1 MRDAAQWSGRSRWP
15 INRARSPSPNVLS
28 GREAGSES
36 TTAAPPRRPF
46 LFLLGAITIPVI
58 LLDQATKLFVQAH
71 MALYESIAIIPNYLD
86 ITYTLNPGA
95 AFSML
100 ADAPPWVRTMFLLS
114 MACAAIVVLA
124 VLIVRA
130 DRVSISSVAFALIMG
145 GAMGNLIDRAIRGR
159 VIDFMRAH
167 YYDLNYP
174 IFNVADS
181 AISIGVA
188 LIILTAFFG
197 SDDEPK
203 SNPFQPKLAPR
214 RI

>member
-1 MRDAAQWSGRSRWP
+1 LADGSSAKPLAD
-15 INRARSPSPNVLS
+15 VLAV
-28 GREAGSES
+28 GGKGKELAGS
-36 TTAAPPRRPF
+36 PPRKPF
-46 LFLLGAITIPVI
+46 LFLFVAVTLPVVV
-58 LLDQATKLFVQAH
+58 LDQATKLFVQAH

-100 ADAPPWVRTMFLLS
+100 ADAPAWIRKAFLLS
-114 MACAAIVVLA
+114 MAAAMIIVLT

-130 DRVSISSVAFALIMG
+130 ERLTIYSVAWALVLG
-145 GAMGNLIDRAIRGR
+145 GAMGNMIDRAIRGR

-188 LIILTAFFG
+188 LIILASFFG

-203 SNPFQPKLAPR
+203 PNPPG
-214 RI
+214 

>member
-1 MRDAAQWSGRSRWP
+1 MPEQSSAKP
-15 INRARSPSPNVLS
+15 LPNVLA

-36 TTAAPPRRPF
+36 TASTPPRRPF

-100 ADAPPWVRTMFLLS
+100 ADAPPWVRKAFLLT

-124 VLIVRA
+124 VLIVRSE
-130 DRVSISSVAFALIMG
+130 RVTISSIAFALIMG

-181 AISIGVA
+181 AISIGVT

-197 SDDEPK
+197 SDD
-203 SNPFQPKLAPR
+203 APR
-214 RI
+214 PNSSN

>member
-1 MRDAAQWSGRSRWP
+1 MAEQSSAKP
-15 INRARSPSPNVLS
+15 LPSDLS

-46 LFLLGAITIPVI
+46 LFLLSAITIPVI

-86 ITYTLNPGA
+86 ITYTQNPGA

-100 ADAPPWVRTMFLLS
+100 ADAPPWVRKAFLLT
-114 MACAAIVVLA
+114 MACAAIIVLL
-124 VLIVRA
+124 VIIVRA
-130 DRVSISSVAFALIMG
+130 ESVSLTSVSCALILG

-181 AISIGVA
+181 AISIGVG
-188 LIILTAFFG
+188 LILFVTLFG
-197 SDDEPK
+197 REP
-203 SNPFQPKLAPR
+203 QPKPDHSS
-214 RI
+214 

>member
-1 MRDAAQWSGRSRWP
+1 MPEQSSAKPLPVIG
-15 INRARSPSPNVLS
+15 

-36 TTAAPPRRPF
+36 TASAPPRRPF

-71 MALYESIAIIPNYLD
+71 MTLYESIAIIPNYLD
-86 ITYTLNPGA
+86 ITYTQNPGA

-100 ADAPPWVRTMFLLS
+100 ADAPPWVRTAFLLT
-114 MACAAIVVLA
+114 MACAAIIVLL
-124 VLIVRA
+124 VIIVRA
-130 DRVSISSVAFALIMG
+130 ERVSLTSVSCALILG

-181 AISIGVA
+181 AITIGVV
-188 LIILTAFFG
+188 LILSVTVFG
-197 SDDEPK
+197 REPEPK
-203 SNPFQPKLAPR
+203 PDPSS
-214 RI
+214 

>member
-1 MRDAAQWSGRSRWP
+1 MPRSGRSVALSEQSSAKP
-15 INRARSPSPNVLS
+15 LPTVLS
-28 GREAGSES
+28 GRSEEKTSVGSS
-36 TTAAPPRRPF
+36 PRRPYLF
-46 LFLLGAITIPVI
+46 LFAAITLPVI
-58 LLDQATKLFVQAH
+58 VLDQLTKLFVQAH

-100 ADAPPWVRTMFLLS
+100 ADAPAWVRKAFLLS
-114 MACAAIVVLA
+114 MAAAAIIVLA
-124 VLIVRA
+124 VLIVRSE
-130 DRVSISSVAFALIMG
+130 RVSINSIAFALIMG
-145 GAMGNLIDRAIRGR
+145 GATGNLIDRAVRGR

-174 IFNVADS
+174 VFNVADS

-197 SDDEPK
+197 RDDDP
-203 SNPFQPKLAPR
+203 APSPAVK
-214 RI
+214 

>member
-1 MRDAAQWSGRSRWP
+1 MAEQSSAKP
-15 INRARSPSPNVLS
+15 LANVLS

-100 ADAPPWVRTMFLLS
+100 ADAPVWVRTMFLLS

-124 VLIVRA
+124 VMIVRA
-130 DRVSISSVAFALIMG
+130 ERVSISSVAFALILG
-145 GAMGNLIDRAIRGR
+145 GAMGNLIDRAVRGR

-203 SNPFQPKLAPR
+203 PNPSS
-214 RI
+214 

>member
-1 MRDAAQWSGRSRWP
+1 
-15 INRARSPSPNVLS
+15 V
-28 GREAGSES
+28 
-36 TTAAPPRRPF
+36 
-46 LFLLGAITIPVI
+46 LGAITIPVI

-100 ADAPPWVRTMFLLS
+100 ADAPPWLRKMFLLS
-114 MACAAIVVLA
+114 MACAAIIVLA
-124 VLIVRA
+124 VMIVRA

-145 GAMGNLIDRAIRGR
+145 GAIGNLIDRAIRGR

-203 SNPFQPKLAPR
+203 PNPSS
-214 RI
+214 

>member
-1 MRDAAQWSGRSRWP
+1 MAEQSSAKP
-15 INRARSPSPNVLS
+15 IASVIS

-36 TTAAPPRRPF
+36 TTVAPPRRPF
-46 LFLLGAITIPVI
+46 LFLIGAITIPVI

-100 ADAPPWVRTMFLLS
+100 ADAPAWVRTMFLLT
-114 MACAAIVVLA
+114 MACAAIIVLVVM
-124 VLIVRA
+124 IVRA
-130 DRVSISSVAFALIMG
+130 ERVSISSVAFALILG

-197 SDDEPK
+197 SDDESKPNH
-203 SNPFQPKLAPR
+203 SS
-214 RI
+214 

>member
-1 MRDAAQWSGRSRWP
+1 MPEQSSAKPLS
-15 INRARSPSPNVLS
+15 NVLA

-36 TTAAPPRRPF
+36 TTSAPPRRPF

-100 ADAPPWVRTMFLLS
+100 ADAPPWVREAFLLT

-124 VLIVRA
+124 VLIVRSE
-130 DRVSISSVAFALIMG
+130 RVSITSIAFALIMG

-181 AISIGVA
+181 AITIGVA
-188 LIILTAFFG
+188 MIVLTAFFG

-203 SNPFQPKLAPR
+203 PNSPS
-214 RI
+214 

>member
-1 MRDAAQWSGRSRWP
+1 MSGSGRGVAMADQSSAKP
-15 INRARSPSPNVLS
+15 IASVLA

-71 MALYESIAIIPNYLD
+71 MALYESIPIIPNYLD
-86 ITYTLNPGA
+86 ITYTQNPGA

-100 ADAPPWVRTMFLLS
+100 ADAPPWVRKAFLLT
-114 MACAAIVVLA
+114 MACAAIIVLLVV
-124 VLIVRA
+124 IVRA
-130 DRVSISSVAFALIMG
+130 ESVSLTSISCALILG

-181 AISIGVA
+181 AISIGVV
-188 LIILTAFFG
+188 LIILLSFFG
-197 SDDEPK
+197 HDDAEAPK
-203 SNPFQPKLAPR
+203 PNRSS
-214 RI
+214 

>member
-1 MRDAAQWSGRSRWP
+1 MGEQSSAKPLA
-15 INRARSPSPNVLS
+15 NVLS
-28 GREAGSES
+28 GREAGNES

-100 ADAPPWVRTMFLLS
+100 ADAPVWVRTMFLLS
-114 MACAAIVVLA
+114 MACAAIVVLT
-124 VLIVRA
+124 VMIVRA
-130 DRVSISSVAFALIMG
+130 ERVSISSVASALILG
-145 GAMGNLIDRAIRGR
+145 GAIGNLIDRAIRGR
-159 VIDFMRAH
+159 VIDFLRAH

-188 LIILTAFFG
+188 LVFFTIFFG

-203 SNPFQPKLAPR
+203 PSPSS
-214 RI
+214 